1 MTLNSEA
8 IILENRSGKTK
19 LIPHT
24 EEEAFEILEVP
35 YLNPT
40 LRNC

>member
-8 IILENRSGKTK
+8 IILENRSGKAK
-19 LIPHT
+19 LTPRT
-24 EEEAFEILEVP
+24 EEEAFEILGVP
-35 YLNPT
+35 YLDPT